1 MKHCVKCNVDV
12 DTKRMTCPLCRDVL
26 VEVNNELFHEEPYV
40 GFALKKEKFHM
51 ARKIFLFLSFMAC
64 TICAVVNFLT
74 YKGTFWSLVVVVGI
88 LYLWV
93 LVKGTIISRRNIALK
108 LVLQS
113 LAIGLILLSVQLLT
127 PSVHW
132 LIPYALPFVMIG
144 TIFSVTLLIFIKTMR
159 YKDYMLYLASVAL
172 VGIMPLILS
181 FIKVAKPFFILNEKL
196 VLWPSI
202 ASAIYAFFTII
213 GMFVFGDRA
222 TKDEFKKRFHI

>member
-1 MKHCVKCNVDV
+1 
-12 DTKRMTCPLCRDVL
+12 
-26 VEVNNELFHEEPYV
+26 
-40 GFALKKEKFHM
+40 
-51 ARKIFLFLSFMAC
+51 
-64 TICAVVNFLT
+64 
-74 YKGTFWSLVVVVGI
+74 
-88 LYLWV
+88 
-93 LVKGTIISRRNIALK
+93 
-108 LVLQS
+108 
-113 LAIGLILLSVQLLT
+113 
-127 PSVHW
+127 
-132 LIPYALPFVMIG
+132 
-144 TIFSVTLLIFIKTMR
+144 MR